1 MKRYKV
7 RKTIWRFLRHIQ
19 FINEVSDLLHILLGC
34 NSGLQNLIKN
44 VLSIHYTGI
53 KQLGTIHFR

>member
-7 RKTIWRFLRHIQ
+7 RKNIWRFLHIQ
-19 FINEVSDLLHILLGC
+19 FINEVSDLLQILLGC

-44 VLSIHYTGI
+44 MYYQYTI
-53 KQLGTIHFR
+53 RE

>member
-7 RKTIWRFLRHIQ
+7 RKNIWRFLRHIQ

-44 VLSIHYTGI
+44 MYYQYTI
-53 KQLGTIHFR
+53 RE